1 METLP
6 FLYLG
11 KSRHTRNT
19 RHSRNI
25 PRVVCGDCCGCCGFF
40 RRGSVSKPPQSR
52 PILFADVLRAR
63 ARAWNG
69 AAGED
74 DAVAAFASEWTFR
87 TRRLSTAPICHRRGQ
102 TVDDGQEAYAHEPAT
117 AARVSRL
124 RVILNPV
131 RLRKPFRARARE
143 SGAPE
148 TVDAISV
155 T

>member
-1 METLP
+1 MATRFRFVWERSMMIRAFARNFIPSSKTVLLGTLLLTI
-6 FLYLG
+6 FRSTLRG
-11 KSRHTRNT
+11 ASDSGAVSRL
-19 RHSRNI
+19 
-25 PRVVCGDCCGCCGFF
+25 P
-40 RRGSVSKPPQSR
+40 
-52 PILFADVLRAR
+52 RAR

-69 AAGED
+69 AAGGD

-131 RLRKPFRARARE
+131 R
-143 SGAPE
+143 
-148 TVDAISV
+148 
-155 T
+155 